1 MMSFFTTVYAAC
13 DPIIGCVTPPSSIKT
28 LFDSNYKLVGL
39 IAFMN
44 TILKFV
50 FIVAGLYAFFNIII
64 AGFGFMTAGG
74 DPKQFTK
81 AWDRIWQ
88 TLLGLF
94 IIVISFLFAAL
105 MGLILFGDPTALL
118 QLKLSP

>member
-1 MMSFFTTVYAAC
+1 MIHLFTAVYAAC
-13 DPIIGCVTPPSSIKT
+13 DPIVGCVTPPSFINSAVDASGKM
-28 LFDSNYKLVGL
+28 VG
-39 IAFMN
+39 IISFMN
-44 TILKFV
+44 TILKLV
-50 FIVAGLYAFFNIII
+50 FIVAGLYSFMNIII

-88 TLLGLF
+88 TLLGLV

-105 MGLILFGDPTALL
+105 MGLILFKDPTAIL
-118 QLKLSP
+118 QPTLK